1 MAEFRQLKCSQAL
14 DLITHSCLQSA
25 MPSSAAAEA
34 EAEAAADGS
43 DQPRKEATRAGLER
57 ATLEFYVSAYD
68 LKRLEAYAQNIVDHH
83 LVADLVPAVAR
94 IHFLE
99 LLTAPSTAATPDEP
113 SSAPQFS
120 VLQSVRSFDNNILVQ
135 LEVTIQCLI
144 RGYIYWLY
152 F

>member
-25 MPSSAAAEA
+25 APSSAAAEA
-34 EAEAAADGS
+34 EAEVAAAAEGS
-43 DQPRKEATRAGLER
+43 EQPRKEGAARTGLER

-99 LLTAPSTAATPDEP
+99 LLTAPSTAATSDEP
-113 SSAPQFS
+113 SSAPQLS
-120 VLQSVRSFDNNILVQ
+120 VLQSVRSFDDSHLNIQ
-135 LEVTIQCLI
+135 LEV
-144 RGYIYWLY
+144 
-152 F
+152 